1 MGLLDFQTAMGRLVR
16 APDGGDPLRSLHLD
30 ERELASLAALKESSG
45 YQFTVG
51 VQRSWCVGRSKNAG
65 YLTLSVLTEDVQKR
79 MLDEWTDCGGGT
91 SSFFAAETE
100 AFLDFI
106 AERLP
111 DPSHELTACRLEQA
125 TIRASDGAAAFAAP
139 DPALLEQ
146 PGFVLRRGRY
156 AGVVRF
162 YGEPDR
168 ILNGLVNREGLPPVS
183 AVAEVVMLFGP
194 GLEQFC
200 CSASVRQTDLWERVG
215 SGVGLSAV
223 MREGHRW
230 DDVAMMLRGGV
241 VELSVVE

>member
-16 APDGGDPLRSLHLD
+16 TPNGDDPLRSLHLD
-30 ERELASLAALKESSG
+30 ERERASLAALKQSPG

-51 VQRSWCVGRSKNAG
+51 VQHSWCVGRAKNAG
-65 YLTLSVLTEDVQKR
+65 YLTLSVLSEDVRSR
-79 MLDEWTDCGGGT
+79 MLDEWTNCGGGT

-125 TIRASDGAAAFAAP
+125 TMRASEGAATFIAP
-139 DPALLEQ
+139 EPDLLEE
-146 PGFVLRRGRY
+146 PGRVLRRGCH

-168 ILNGLVNREGLPPVS
+168 ILNGLVNHESLPPVS
-183 AVAEVVMLFGP
+183 AAAEVIMLFGP
-194 GLEQFC
+194 GLEQLC
-200 CSASVRQTDLWERVG
+200 CSASPTQMALWERVG
-215 SGVGLSAV
+215 TGAELTAL
-223 MREGHRW
+223 MREGHRR
-230 DDVAMMLRGGV
+230 DEIATMLRGGV
-241 VELSVVE
+241 VELSVVA